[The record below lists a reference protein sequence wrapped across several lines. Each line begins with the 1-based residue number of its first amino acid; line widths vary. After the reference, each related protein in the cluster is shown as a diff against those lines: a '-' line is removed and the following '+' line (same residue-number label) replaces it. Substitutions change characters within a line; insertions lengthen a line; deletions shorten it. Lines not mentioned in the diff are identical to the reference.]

1 MIASIRDG
9 PHQAR
14 KTRIDY
20 EWYFDD
26 LKVEDVTDA
35 SAGNQIITAGM
46 SYLWE
51 ARKQPEPNA
60 AFAMTFGYDQR
71 HSNIDALSKGK
82 SHHPNSFLNNLSS
95 RTLPIL

>member
-1 MIASIRDG
+1 MIPTKLGRPD
-9 PHQAR
+9 
-14 KTRIDY
+14 IDY

-26 LKVEDVTDA
+26 LKFEDVTDT
-35 SAGNQIITAGM
+35 SDGNHIITAGM

-71 HSNIDALSKGK
+71 HSNSDALSEGK
-82 SHHPNSFLNNLSS
+82 SRLPNSFLNNLSP
-95 RTLPIL
+95 RALAIL